1 MTMAIKKA
9 MNAPDSA
16 NLSPPPHSAVGLY
29 FVLFSRV
36 PPPPPPSLGN
46 VMKEGGVAQAMYKY
60 SDSLLA
66 INGSQSALLSV
77 WLWLLLSAVNCSSD
91 LWNSIQASSSLT
103 STPSKDHT
111 VTRHAG

>member
-1 MTMAIKKA
+1 
-9 MNAPDSA
+9 MNASESA
-16 NLSPPPHSAVGLY
+16 NLSLPPHSALGLG
-29 FVLFSRV
+29 FV
-36 PPPPPPSLGN
+36 PPPFLGN
-46 VMKEGGVAQAMYKY
+46 VTKEGGVARAMYKY

-66 INGSQSALLSV
+66 INGSQSVLLSV

-91 LWNSIQASSSLT
+91 LWNSIQAPSLLT